1 MSYNATYSGATYGN
15 DNVNYHEIDMTSFF
29 SFKKHYDLFAK
40 NYTDLTFDDIYRY
53 YLILMRVG
61 VTSGI
66 CAYTCKQFYL
76 LCVMIWNHMGDEDDD
91 NNDDDNDDDDDAMEE
106 VPEVAFEN
114 RYFTEYD
121 DLEEKDLT
129 DKFVKDLKLNV
140 IREETPKGEVLMYY
154 SDVMESFVYYSKT
167 KEIPYKYLETLAR
180 KYVII
185 YDCKRIYIDIRKEYE
200 KGLNKYNEMKENK
213 TSEGVTGGAGGE
225 GEGGGSENKK
235 KQLFVSF
242 KTYNRKGEVNIKQK
256 DKIYILR
263 EKANR
268 YSYRGKIE
276 EYKEEYKEDIE
287 RDDEEISEQHYGCM
301 EKNVV
306 KDKKI
311 DFSSFKKMNIT

>member
-1 MSYNATYSGATYGN
+1 MLYNTTYSGATYGN
-15 DNVNYHEIDMTSFF
+15 NNGNNGNGNDDIDMNSFF
-29 SFKKHYDLFAK
+29 SFKKHNDLFVK
-40 NYTDLTFDDIYRY
+40 NYADLTFDDIYRY
-53 YLILMRVG
+53 YLIIMWVG

-66 CAYTCKQFYL
+66 SAYACKQFYL
-76 LCVMIWNHMGDEDDD
+76 LCVMIWNHIGDEDEDDD
-91 NNDDDNDDDDDAMEE
+91 ENDNDAAVK

-129 DKFVKDLKLNV
+129 DKFVKDLTLNV

-154 SDVMESFVYYSKT
+154 SHEMESFVYYSKT

-180 KYVII
+180 KYVIM

-213 TSEGVTGGAGGE
+213 TPEGGTGGAGGE
-225 GEGGGSENKK
+225 GEGGSEKKK

-276 EYKEEYKEDIE
+276 EYKEEEHDIVNN
-287 RDDEEISEQHYGCM
+287 DI
-301 EKNVV
+301 V

-311 DFSSFKKMNIT
+311 DFSSFKKMNKHE

>member
-15 DNVNYHEIDMTSFF
+15 DNVNYYEIDMTSFF

-40 NYTDLTFDDIYRY
+40 NYTDLTFDNIYRY
-53 YLILMRVG
+53 YLVLMWVG
-61 VTSGI
+61 VTCGI
-66 CAYTCKQFYL
+66 TAYALKLFYL
-76 LCVMIWNHMGDEDDD
+76 LCMTIWNHMGDEDDD
-91 NNDDDNDDDDDAMEE
+91 NNDDDADAMEE

-213 TSEGVTGGAGGE
+213 TPGSVTGGTGGT
-225 GEGGGSENKK
+225 GGGGSENKK

-276 EYKEEYKEDIE
+276 EYKEEEQNEKVD
-287 RDDEEISEQHYGCM
+287 EISDCM
-301 EKNVV
+301 ESNDIV
-306 KDKKI
+306 KEKKI
-311 DFSSFKKMNIT
+311 DFLFFKKMNRP

>member
-1 MSYNATYSGATYGN
+1 MSYNVTYSGATYGN
-15 DNVNYHEIDMTSFF
+15 DNVNNHEIDMTSFF
-29 SFKKHYDLFAK
+29 SFKKHNDLFSK
-40 NYTDLTFDDIYRY
+40 NYADLTFDDIYRY
-53 YLILMRVG
+53 YLVLMWVG
-61 VTSGI
+61 VTCGI
-66 CAYTCKQFYL
+66 TAYALKLFYL
-76 LCVMIWNHMGDEDDD
+76 LCMTIWNHMGDEDDD
-91 NNDDDNDDDDDAMEE
+91 NNDDDDDDDDDDDAA
-106 VPEVAFEN
+106 VKIPETAFEN

-121 DLEEKDLT
+121 NLEEKDLT
-129 DKFVKDLKLNV
+129 DKFVKDLTLNV

-154 SDVMESFVYYSKT
+154 SHEHESFIYYSKT

-200 KGLNKYNEMKENK
+200 KGLNKYKEMKENN
-213 TSEGVTGGAGGE
+213 TPEGGTGGTG
-225 GEGGGSENKK
+225 GEGGGGGNEKKK

-276 EYKEEYKEDIE
+276 EYKEEEQNEKVD
-287 RDDEEISEQHYGCM
+287 EISDCM
-301 EKNVV
+301 ESNDIV
-306 KDKKI
+306 KEKKI
-311 DFSSFKKMNIT
+311 DFLFFKKMNRP

>member
-1 MSYNATYSGATYGN
+1 MLYNTTYSGATYGN
-15 DNVNYHEIDMTSFF
+15 NNGNNGNGNDDIDMNSFF
-29 SFKKHYDLFAK
+29 SFKKHNDLFVK
-40 NYTDLTFDDIYRY
+40 NYADLTFDDIYRY
-53 YLILMRVG
+53 YLILMWVG

-76 LCVMIWNHMGDEDDD
+76 LCVMIWNHMGDEDEDE
-91 NNDDDNDDDDDAMEE
+91 NDDDAAVK

-129 DKFVKDLKLNV
+129 DKFVKDLTLNV

-154 SDVMESFVYYSKT
+154 SHEMESFVYYSKT

-180 KYVII
+180 KYVIM
-185 YDCKRIYIDIRKEYE
+185 YDCKKLYVDIRKEYE

-213 TSEGVTGGAGGE
+213 TPEGGTGRAGGE
-225 GEGGGSENKK
+225 GGEGGSEKKK

-276 EYKEEYKEDIE
+276 EYKEEEEQNEKM
-287 RDDEEISEQHYGCM
+287 DELSDCM
-301 EKNVV
+301 ESNGVV

-311 DFSSFKKMNIT
+311 DFSSFKKMNKHE

>member
-53 YLILMRVG
+53 YLILMWVG
-61 VTSGI
+61 VISGI

-91 NNDDDNDDDDDAMEE
+91 NNDDDDDAMEE

-213 TSEGVTGGAGGE
+213 TPGSVTGGTG

-276 EYKEEYKEDIE
+276 EYKEEEQNEKVD
-287 RDDEEISEQHYGCM
+287 EISDCM
-301 EKNVV
+301 ESNDIV
-306 KDKKI
+306 KEKKI
-311 DFSSFKKMNIT
+311 DFLFFKKMNIT

>member
-1 MSYNATYSGATYGN
+1 
-15 DNVNYHEIDMTSFF
+15 
-29 SFKKHYDLFAK
+29 
-40 NYTDLTFDDIYRY
+40 
-53 YLILMRVG
+53 
-61 VTSGI
+61 
-66 CAYTCKQFYL
+66 
-76 LCVMIWNHMGDEDDD
+76 MIWKYRGDEDDD
-91 NNDDDNDDDDDAMEE
+91 ENDAAVE
-106 VPEVAFEN
+106 VPEIAFEN

-129 DKFVKDLKLNV
+129 DKFVKDLMLNV

-154 SDVMESFVYYSKT
+154 GHEMESFIYYSKT

-180 KYVII
+180 KYVIM
-185 YDCKRIYIDIRKEYE
+185 YDCKKLYVDIRKEYE
-200 KGLNKYNEMKENK
+200 KGLNKYKEMKENK
-213 TSEGVTGGAGGE
+213 TPEGGTGGTG
-225 GEGGGSENKK
+225 GEGGGGEKKK

-276 EYKEEYKEDIE
+276 EYKEEEHDIVNN
-287 RDDEEISEQHYGCM
+287 DI
-301 EKNVV
+301 V

-311 DFSSFKKMNIT
+311 DFSSFKKMNKHE

>member
-1 MSYNATYSGATYGN
+1 MSYNATYDNGN
-15 DNVNYHEIDMTSFF
+15 NEIDMNSFF
-29 SFKKHYDLFAK
+29 LFKKHNDLFVK
-40 NYTDLTFDDIYRY
+40 NYADLTFDDIYRY
-53 YLILMRVG
+53 YLILMWVG

-91 NNDDDNDDDDDAMEE
+91 DNDDDDDAAVK

-129 DKFVKDLKLNV
+129 DKFVKDLTLNV

-154 SDVMESFVYYSKT
+154 SHEMESFVYYSKT

-180 KYVII
+180 KYVIM
-185 YDCKRIYIDIRKEYE
+185 YDCKKLYVDIRKEYE

-213 TSEGVTGGAGGE
+213 TPESGTGGAGGE
-225 GEGGGSENKK
+225 GGGSEKKK

-276 EYKEEYKEDIE
+276 EYKEEYKEDTMS
-287 RDDEEISEQHYGCM
+287 DEEISEQHDGCNM
-301 EKNVV
+301 E
-306 KDKKI
+306 KKI
-311 DFSSFKKMNIT
+311 DFSSFKKMNKRE

>member
-1 MSYNATYSGATYGN
+1 MNMSYNATYGN
-15 DNVNYHEIDMTSFF
+15 GNHEIDMNSFF
-29 SFKKHYDLFAK
+29 SLKKNNELFVK
-40 NYTDLTFDDIYRY
+40 NYTDLIFDDIYRY
-53 YLILMRVG
+53 YLILMWIG
-61 VTSGI
+61 ITSGI
-66 CAYTCKQFYL
+66 AAYAMKEIYF
-76 LCVMIWNHMGDEDDD
+76 LCSMILNYRGGDGQDEDADEDEDDV
-91 NNDDDNDDDDDAMEE
+91 AVV
-106 VPEVAFEN
+106 VPEIPYEN

-129 DKFVKDLKLNV
+129 DKFVKDLTLNV

-154 SDVMESFVYYSKT
+154 GHEMGSFIYYSKT

-213 TSEGVTGGAGGE
+213 TPV
-225 GEGGGSENKK
+225 GGSEGGAATGDDVGAKKK
-235 KQLFVSF
+235 KQLFASF
-242 KTYNRKGEVNIKQK
+242 KTYNRKGEVNAKQK

-276 EYKEEYKEDIE
+276 EYKEEEQNEKM
-287 RDDEEISEQHYGCM
+287 DEHGNCM
-301 EKNVV
+301 ESDGVV
-306 KDKKI
+306 KEKNI
-311 DFSSFKKMNIT
+311 DFSSFKKMNRP